1 MRHRTP
7 TDCLATNRRPAPD
20 RSGWQWRSGWPLCH
34 LRRPDR
40 RTGRFQR
47 GAWHTVGIAVGR
59 DNGEDRPSTRYGRFA
74 MNDFTMNGRCT
85 CGSIRYRLT
94 SRPLIVHAC
103 HCRWCQRETG
113 MSFAQTAIVLFCTRV
128 VRKSSGRPPTAA
140 YGFWDLTSLKVIVTA
155 GPAAMVSNCPHPA
168 GGRRPRERHLQLLRR
183 SVGWGRPH
191 FLCGAR
197 PCNRARTG
205 SAGCRGVAVRQR
217 GGLA

>member
-1 MRHRTP
+1 
-7 TDCLATNRRPAPD
+7 
-20 RSGWQWRSGWPLCH
+20 
-34 LRRPDR
+34 
-40 RTGRFQR
+40 
-47 GAWHTVGIAVGR
+47 
-59 DNGEDRPSTRYGRFA
+59 

-113 MSFAQTAIVLFCTRV
+113 MSFAQTAIVLFCYEGSPEVVWTASNSGLRILGFDKPKSHSDSSTRGHRFELSPPRLV
-128 VRKSSGRPPTAA
+128 VGDRESDIYSCFAGRSA
-140 YGFWDLTSLKVIVTA
+140 GSTSFSA
-155 GPAAMVSNCPHPA
+155 
-168 GGRRPRERHLQLLRR
+168 
-183 SVGWGRPH
+183 
-191 FLCGAR
+191 GAR